1 MPIGIMRDEDAG
13 GGGGDNL
20 PLAEGYGH
28 GDDSYIINLHELEV
42 PVESYYSNYGFTG
55 SGADGEGH
63 WIDVYRN
70 GQYQVAGLDFFES
83 PVNGTGATYFSF
95 SELIPPPSAEEVIA
109 VIVYK
114 L

>member
-1 MPIGIMRDEDAG
+1 MPIGIMRDDDAG
-13 GGGGDNL
+13 LGNL
-20 PLAEGYGH
+20 PLAEGYGY
-28 GDDSYIINLHELEV
+28 GTDSYTINLHDLTV
-42 PVESYYSNYGFTG
+42 PVESYYSNYGSRS
-55 SGADGEGH
+55 SGPDGEGH

-83 PVNGTGATYFSF
+83 PVVGNGATYFSF
-95 SELIPPPSAEEVIA
+95 SQLIPAPSADEVIV